1 MKKYLFKNLKEQKKI
16 IQRQK
21 ENEEFGEGENRYL
34 YNTDF
39 RTFLSRK

>member
-1 MKKYLFKNLKEQKKI
+1 MKKYVLKNLKEQKKI

-21 ENEEFGEGENRYL
+21 ENEQLEEGENRYL